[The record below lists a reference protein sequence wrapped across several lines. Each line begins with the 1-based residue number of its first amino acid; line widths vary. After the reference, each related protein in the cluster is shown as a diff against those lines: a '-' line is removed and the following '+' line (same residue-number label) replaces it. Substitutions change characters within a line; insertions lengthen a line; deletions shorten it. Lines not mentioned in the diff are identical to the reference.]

1 MSKDRVTIMPCAN
14 ASGTHK
20 LKLLFIGKPKNPR
33 AFKNGNI
40 PLVYKNQ
47 NKAWVSYELF
57 IDWFHNDFVPEVRK
71 FLKSKNLPPKAVLL
85 LDNAPA
91 HGPNDELSS
100 RDGKIQTLFMPP
112 NCTPLLQ
119 PMGQNVNCN

>member
-1 MSKDRVTIMPCAN
+1 M
-14 ASGTHK
+14 
-20 LKLLFIGKPKNPR
+20 
-33 AFKNGNI
+33 
-40 PLVYKNQ
+40 
-47 NKAWVSYELF
+47 
-57 IDWFHNDFVPEVRK
+57 PEVRK

-91 HGPNDELSS
+91 HGPNDELSF

-112 NCTPLLQ
+112 NCTPLIQ